1 MPFKHNAARRHHIP
15 RARYRVTNWPAYEAG
30 LRRRGDLTFWVEEAA
45 LAGWQAP
52 RRSTPGGQPRYSE
65 LAIELV
71 LTLRLVFHLALRQA
85 EGFARSVLALLGLAL
100 PVPDHTTLSRRGRA
114 FAGRQ
119 PRVGASTGPVHLVL
133 DSTGLELFGQGE
145 WCAAKHGRLRRRWLK
160 LHIGVDATTG
170 EIAAHMLTDS
180 EADDAA
186 QTPALLCQCE
196 GTLASVTADGAY
208 DRDPV
213 YQAVAAWQPGS
224 PPEVIIPPRADAVLS
239 TADPDGQSPRG
250 RHIRLVEPR
259 GSPDMAERGRI
270 GWQRGTGYGKRNQVE
285 NAIGRYK
292 HLIGPK
298 LQARSRPNQHGEVAL
313 AAQVLNRMIRQAK
326 PVSVRR

>member
-1 MPFKHNAARRHHIP
+1 MPFKHNAARRHRIP
-15 RARYRVTNWPAYEAG
+15 RARYRVTNWQTYEAG
-30 LRRRGDLTFWVEEAA
+30 LRRRGDVTFWVEEAA

-52 RRSTPGGQPRYSE
+52 RRTTPGGQPRYSE

-119 PRVGASTGPVHLVL
+119 PRVQAGPGPMHLVL

-160 LHIGVDATTG
+160 LHLGVDASTG
-170 EIAAHMLTDS
+170 EIAAHVLTDGDG
-180 EADDAA
+180 DDAA
-186 QTPALLCQCE
+186 QAPDMLRQCE

-213 YQAVAAWQPGS
+213 YQAAAARQPGS
-224 PPEVIIPPRADAVLS
+224 PPKVVVPPRADAALG
-239 TADPDGQSPRG
+239 TADPNQQSPRD
-250 RHIRLVEPR
+250 RHVQL
-259 GSPDMAERGRI
+259 MAERGRM
-270 GWQRGTGYGKRNQVE
+270 GWQRATGYGKRNHAE
-285 NAIGRYK
+285 TTMGRYK

-298 LQARSRPNQHGEVAL
+298 LRARTRVAQSGEVAL
-313 AAQVLNRMIRQAK
+313 AVQVLNRMIRTAK
-326 PVSVRR
+326 PASVCR